1 MALRREQ
8 IKLQVAIITP
18 LIHIKG
24 YSAPETKEAIE
35 QARLLL
41 EHADALGEA
50 PGDPLALLE
59 VLYGAFVANVM
70 AFNAD
75 VSRDI
80 AAHILELAEKQ
91 SASFPR
97 VLGHNHLG
105 GSLMLRGEIA
115 EARAHLDQA
124 TALYDRAEQRSLA
137 TRFGEDQGVATLSM
151 RPWVLWL
158 LGYPDAALRDIDDVL
173 KNDRETGQA
182 ASLMFALHF
191 NAVPLILCGDYSRAT
206 ALAQECFGGRKGSA
220 VLESQRISVPRLSVC
235 ADWQCLECSPVDYV
249 RDHRSAANGSNSV
262 DATLVILFGD
272 CPC

>member
-1 MALRREQ
+1 VEAAQQFSRALDQITTLPGTTTLRREQ
-8 IKLQVAIITP
+8 IKLQVALITP

-24 YSAPETKEAIE
+24 YSAPETKAAIE

-41 EHADALGEA
+41 EQADALRET
-50 PGDPLALLE
+50 PGDPLALFE

-80 AAHILELAEKQ
+80 AAHVLELAERQ
-91 SASFPR
+91 SGAFPL

-115 EARAHLDQA
+115 EARVHLDQA
-124 TALYDRAEQRSLA
+124 TALYDRTEQRSLA

-158 LGYPDAALRDIDDVL
+158 LGYPEAALRRYPIWRL
-173 KNDRETGQA
+173 
-182 ASLMFALHF
+182 LMPNSAKSMTLG
-191 NAVPLILCGDYSRAT
+191 A
-206 ALAQECFGGRKGSA
+206 ALAK
-220 VLESQRISVPRLSVC
+220 
-235 ADWQCLECSPVDYV
+235 
-249 RDHRSAANGSNSV
+249 RSARLKQPRKDGSSPRPI
-262 DATLVILFGD
+262 A
-272 CPC
+272 